1 MLTFSMKLTP
11 LHSVH
16 LSLGA
21 KMFTTAS
28 GYEMPAYYSTVE
40 AEHRAVRER
49 VGMIDLSLMGR
60 IDIKGTQALDLVQEL
75 AVNDASKLTD
85 GQVMYTTFCNESG
98 NIVDD
103 VTVWRFSP
111 EHFRVITSS
120 LMRQRSLKWIRQ
132 HCKEDMVAYETD
144 ISSSLGCIAVQG
156 PLSRDALQK
165 ICDVDLKQLGFFR
178 FIPAKIAGLSA
189 IIARVGFTGELG
201 YECYFGAEE
210 TVQAWNS
217 IQDAGKEYGILPYGL
232 DVLDT
237 LRYEKGFIFFGY
249 EVTEKNN
256 PFECGLDRWVRFEK
270 PNFLGKEALLAMK
283 KNGPQ
288 QKLIGLE
295 VAGDRVVQP
304 SLEVMHNGR
313 KVGATLLGFRGLTV
327 RKNIA
332 WAFVNT
338 KDLHFEGK
346 VTIATEAR
354 ETDATIIDVRVYDPS
369 GERMRM

>member
-1 MLTFSMKLTP
+1 
-11 LHSVH
+11 
-16 LSLGA
+16 
-21 KMFTTAS
+21 MFTTAS
-28 GYEMPAYYSTVE
+28 GYEMPAYYSSVE

-60 IDIKGTQALDLVQEL
+60 IDIKGTQALDLVQDL
-75 AVNDASKLTD
+75 AVNDAGKLTD
-85 GQVMYTTFCNESG
+85 GQVMYTTFCNELG

-103 VTVWRFSP
+103 VTVWRFSS

-120 LMRQRSLKWIRQ
+120 LMRQRSLKWIRE
-132 HCKEDMVAYETD
+132 HAKEGMLAYETD

-156 PLSRDALQK
+156 PLSRDVLQR

-178 FIPAKIAGLSA
+178 FFPAKLAGLSA
-189 IIARVGFTGELG
+189 VIARVGFTGELG

-217 IQDAGKEYGILPYGL
+217 IREAGKEYGILPYGL

-256 PFECGLDRWVRFEK
+256 PFECGLDRWIRFEK
-270 PNFLGKEALLAMK
+270 PNFLGKESLLAIK
-283 KNGPQ
+283 KNGSQ

-295 VAGDRVVQP
+295 IVSEQITPP
-304 SLEVMHNGR
+304 SLDVIHNGR
-313 KVGATLLGFRGLTV
+313 KIGTTLLGFHALTL

-338 KDLHFEGK
+338 TDAQFGRK
-346 VTIATEAR
+346 VKIATDTSKA
-354 ETDATIIDVRVYDPS
+354 DATLIDVRIYDPS
-369 GERMRM
+369 GERMRT

>member
-1 MLTFSMKLTP
+1 MLTFAMKLTP
-11 LHSVH
+11 LHGVH

-28 GYEMPAYYSTVE
+28 GYEMPAYYSSVE

-85 GQVMYTTFCNESG
+85 GQIMYTTFCNESG

-103 VTVWRFSP
+103 VTVWRFSS

-132 HCKEDMVAYETD
+132 HRKEDMVVYETD

-217 IQDAGKEYGILPYGL
+217 IQGAGKEYGILPYGL

-256 PFECGLDRWVRFEK
+256 PFECGLDRWIRFEK
-270 PNFLGKEALLAMK
+270 PNFLGRKALLAIK

-295 VAGDRVVQP
+295 VAGDQILQP

-332 WAFVNT
+332 WAFVSANNAQ
-338 KDLHFEGK
+338 FGSK
-346 VTIATEAR
+346 VTISAETK
-354 ETDATIIDVRVYDPS
+354 ETDARIIDVRVYDPS